1 MDWQQDCGHAVQPEK
16 RKCAMVAAEN
26 FQCHKACLH
35 PNSEVRV
42 KNLDLLSVHKKKHK
56 SIRNIRRVNVGQ
68 FGLISMASIF
78 PGLLGLLRS
87 C

>member
-1 MDWQQDCGHAVQPEK
+1 MDGQQGCDHIVQTE
-16 RKCAMVAAEN
+16 KCAILAAKN

-42 KNLDLLSVHKKKHK
+42 KNSDLVSVHKKKT
-56 SIRNIRRVNVGQ
+56 RVNGGQ
-68 FGLISMASIF
+68 FGLISTASIF
-78 PGLLGLLRS
+78 PGLLRLLRS